1 MGFYIL
7 VILASCIFGSN
18 FLLDNQY
25 QRRVGSG
32 LKVSLFHTL
41 IGGGAGLIALIATNF
56 FLNGMSF
63 NFEFHP
69 ATFIIALLAALNG
82 IVYTFCSLR
91 ALGVINL
98 SLYSVFAMLGGMLL
112 PSLLGF
118 IIVDPATGARD
129 PFTLAKAVCFACII
143 AALLLTVQKGE
154 SKKGKIYYIG
164 VFILNG
170 MSGVLNT
177 LLKKFTYVDNETY
190 MEGISSGYSVI
201 TAVYAI
207 AIAAVLL
214 LTVCRKEK
222 NTVTLRAASFAAA
235 GGALNRGANFMLAI
249 SIMLEGA
256 QPSLQYPIVTGVVMI
271 VSTLLCYF
279 TPNKPSKR
287 DLLSVAFALA
297 GVVALM
303 VIPL

>member
-1 MGFYIL
+1 
-7 VILASCIFGSN
+7 
-18 FLLDNQY
+18 
-25 QRRVGSG
+25 
-32 LKVSLFHTL
+32 
-41 IGGGAGLIALIATNF
+41 
-56 FLNGMSF
+56 MSF
-63 NFEFHP
+63 NFVFHP
-69 ATFIIALLAALNG
+69 VTFAIAALAAING
-82 IVYTFCSLR
+82 IAYTFCSLR
-91 ALGVINL
+91 ALSVINL

-112 PSLLGF
+112 PSVLGF

-129 PFTLAKAVCFACII
+129 PFTLAKAICFACII
-143 AALLLTVQKGE
+143 VALLLTVQKGE

-177 LLKKFTYVDNETY
+177 LLKKFTYVDNESY

-201 TAVYAI
+201 SAVYAI

-214 LTVCRKEK
+214 FTVCRKENNK
-222 NTVTLRAASFAAA
+222 ITLKAAIFAAS
-235 GGALNRGANFMLAI
+235 GGALNRVANFMLAI

-287 DLLSVAFALA
+287 DLASVAFALA

-303 VIPL
+303 FIPI